1 MAEFF
6 NNLPDGWTIYI
17 WMIAAAAILIA
28 AAFFLR
34 WAAKNFQFDE
44 DIKYVVFDETDKDK
58 MSPEEYEKSREV
70 NKAQEELRDE
80 VKRKRAEQKR
90 QRSAK

>member
-6 NNLPDGWTIYI
+6 NNLPDGWTIYVWI
-17 WMIAAAAILIA
+17 IMAAFILIV

-44 DIKYVVFDETDKDK
+44 DIKYVVFDETDEDK
-58 MSPEEYEKSREV
+58 MSPEEFQKVKEVYKEQEALREKV
-70 NKAQEELRDE
+70 
-80 VKRKRAEQKR
+80 KR
-90 QRSAK
+90 QRAEEKKRRSNK